1 MLLELLEAPLDNI
14 RVVSGGLM
22 VLRVTAGVVD
32 WFLEEF
38 WWFWFGVRGA

>member
-22 VLRVTAGVVD
+22 VLRVTAGVAN
-32 WFLEEF
+32 WFLEGF
-38 WWFWFGVRGA
+38 WLFWFGVLGA